1 MAERNSGDDQNQQP
15 GDDQKEGPGEDQEQ
29 DNEEPAQASSSWER
43 PSSSWERPGDR
54 PGNTPARQ
62 PLSEYK
68 KWYNR
73 NRPGK
78 KERQEG
84 AKARGIPLPPGVR
97 PEFEAKGKSSKGKE
111 KGKGKGKE
119 KGKQDKGE
127 QGKGQGLPGKG
138 GGRTPPPPPPRK
150 RPAAALVEPGDRQQ
164 PADEQE
170 YSYYSTEEEGPQA
183 KARIDLVPNPAFLA
197 EIQAAAE
204 ARRQGQRQGQVA
216 APQGPAG
223 EPSSDGSSSDEEDD
237 MPDRPGPTP
246 GENQER
252 EAHKRKEPPRSPT
265 EPATSPREE
274 SHTPGEDQEEVAQP
288 KPNPS
293 EGASPLEEPASPRDT
308 VEVNIGEPHP
318 DPKVPGANQ
327 AQQKLEE
334 AADQSAGAKEEAGP
348 KDKEPSSELVATP
361 RGGSSSHSWDGAR
374 EAFSQPQTLHPEPDY
389 NITMTFTVQMRKDVN
404 PCHSRYHPQV
414 KVRYTDREAG
424 DTSLDLVVVGLGGS
438 RIVTRTPHRPGV
450 VWKFSTYP
458 QDPEVKICR
467 VFGAITPGLIK
478 KAGVHQLWEQGYK
491 ASEEPLWVNLIEME
505 ALTPLPAEL
514 SDTLV
519 IQAMFSVALA
529 AKVVYVRDVGR
540 GNLGLRAPRPEEG
553 GLPVLVFLDVNGWQ
567 AYEEGQYPKW
577 PNQAQLSGFWKTIAA
592 HNAEMKSE
600 LKGLVEQYHT
610 SLEKVTHALK
620 VYAKGRLPE
629 ADYTALLRTLVRS
642 QVLMRSPEGALGQP
656 LLPEGYVH
664 DLVPG
669 KTWLIMPFP

>member
-1 MAERNSGDDQNQQP
+1 MAERNSGEDQDRRP
-15 GDDQKEGPGEDQEQ
+15 GDDQEDGPGEHQEQ
-29 DNEEPAQASSSWER
+29 DNADDEPAQASSSWER
-43 PSSSWERPGDR
+43 PSSSWERPGAR
-54 PGNTPARQ
+54 PGNTPAKQ
-62 PLSEYK
+62 PLTEYK

-78 KERQEG
+78 KERLEG
-84 AKARGIPLPPGVR
+84 AKARGIPLPPGVW
-97 PEFEAKGKSSKGKE
+97 PGSDAKGKSSKGKD

-127 QGKGQGLPGKG
+127 QGKGKGQPGKV

-150 RPAAALVEPGDRQQ
+150 RPAAALVEPGDSQR
-164 PADEQE
+164 PAEEQD

-183 KARIDLVPNPAFLA
+183 KARIDLVPNPAFLEQIRA
-197 EIQAAAE
+197 GTE
-204 ARRQGQRQGQVA
+204 ARGQGQRQGQVA

-223 EPSSDGSSSDEEDD
+223 EPSSEGSSSDEEDD
-237 MPDRPGPTP
+237 RPANP
-246 GENQER
+246 GENQDR
-252 EAHKRKEPPRSPT
+252 DVNKRKEPPPRSPT

-274 SHTPGEDQEEVAQP
+274 SPSPGEDQEEATQP

-293 EGASPLEEPASPRDT
+293 EGTSPPEVSVRSRDT
-308 VEVNIGEPHP
+308 VEVNIGDPHP
-318 DPKVPGANQ
+318 DPVNPGANQ
-327 AQQKLEE
+327 EPQPEE
-334 AADQSAGAKEEAGP
+334 AEKQSAGAREDTGP
-348 KDKEPSSELVATP
+348 KEKETSPELVATP
-361 RGGSSSHSWDGAR
+361 RGGDSSSSWAAAR
-374 EAFSQPQTLHPEPDY
+374 EASNQPQALHPEPDY
-389 NITMTFTVQMRKDVN
+389 NVTMTFTVQMKKDVN

-414 KVRYTDREAG
+414 KVKYTDLEAG
-424 DTSLDLVVVGLGGS
+424 DTSLDLLVAGLGGS
-438 RIVTRTPHRPGV
+438 RIVTQAPHRPGV
-450 VWKFSTYP
+450 VWKLSTYP

-467 VFGAITPGLIK
+467 VFGAVTPGLIK

-491 ASEEPLWVNLIEME
+491 AKEDPLWVNLIEME
-505 ALTPLPAEL
+505 AMTPLPAEL

-540 GNLGLRAPRPEEG
+540 GNLGLRPPTPEEG
-553 GLPVLVFLDVNGWQ
+553 GLPVLVFIDVNGWQ

-577 PNQAQLSGFWKTIAA
+577 PNQAQLSGFWKTIAS
-592 HNAEMKSE
+592 HNAEMKNE

-610 SLEKVTHALK
+610 SLEKVTCALK
-620 VYAKGRLPE
+620 VYAKSRLPE
-629 ADYTALLRTLVRS
+629 ADYTALLRTLVKA
-642 QVLMRSPEGALGQP
+642 QVLALSPEGVLGQP

>member
-1 MAERNSGDDQNQQP
+1 M
-15 GDDQKEGPGEDQEQ
+15 
-29 DNEEPAQASSSWER
+29 
-43 PSSSWERPGDR
+43 
-54 PGNTPARQ
+54 
-62 PLSEYK
+62 
-68 KWYNR
+68 
-73 NRPGK
+73 
-78 KERQEG
+78 
-84 AKARGIPLPPGVR
+84 
-97 PEFEAKGKSSKGKE
+97 
-111 KGKGKGKE
+111 
-119 KGKQDKGE
+119 
-127 QGKGQGLPGKG
+127 
-138 GGRTPPPPPPRK
+138 
-150 RPAAALVEPGDRQQ
+150 EPGDRQQ

-204 ARRQGQRQGQVA
+204 ARRQGQRQSQVA

-223 EPSSDGSSSDEEDD
+223 EPSSEGSSSDEEDE
-237 MPDRPGPTP
+237 MPDRPSPTP

-252 EAHKRKEPPRSPT
+252 EANKRKEPPRSPT
-265 EPATSPREE
+265 EPAASPRED

-293 EGASPLEEPASPRDT
+293 EGALPLEEPVSPRDT

-318 DPKVPGANQ
+318 DPEVPGANQ
-327 AQQKLEE
+327 AQQKREE

-348 KDKEPSSELVATP
+348 KEKEPSSELVATP
-361 RGGSSSHSWDGAR
+361 RGGSSSNSWAGAR

-414 KVRYTDREAG
+414 KVRYTDLEAG
-424 DTSLDLVVVGLGGS
+424 ETSLDLVVVGLGGS

-450 VWKFSTYP
+450 VWKLSTYP

-491 ASEEPLWVNLIEME
+491 ASEDPLWVNLIEME

-519 IQAMFSVALA
+519 FQAMFSVALA

-540 GNLGLRAPRPEEG
+540 GNLGLREPRPEEG

-592 HNAEMKSE
+592 HNAEMKRE

-610 SLEKVTHALK
+610 SLEKVTYVLK
-620 VYAKGRLPE
+620 VYAKSRLPE
-629 ADYTALLRTLVRS
+629 AEYKALLRTLVKA
-642 QVLMRSPEGALGQP
+642 QVLALAPEGALGQP